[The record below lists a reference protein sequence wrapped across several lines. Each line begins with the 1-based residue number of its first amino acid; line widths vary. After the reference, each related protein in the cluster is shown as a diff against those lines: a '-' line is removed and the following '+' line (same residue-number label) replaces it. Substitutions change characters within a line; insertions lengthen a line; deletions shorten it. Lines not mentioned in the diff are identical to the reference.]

1 MTNKDFELM
10 EIDELEK
17 LTKAYQ
23 SMYYAVNAKP
33 DCKSKAF
40 TKNVI
45 IELSDV
51 YDLNRRIVD
60 KFKTHYTDAGFKITV
75 TIHFKNRKTISLDSW
90 NTFENYKW
98 TEIEAINAITIKWD
112 YNAQLPQYQL
122 PQRHSLLVKMS
133 DGIRPEEMINLVIS
147 GKLEE
152 VEELDRDICPI
163 VARVDF
169 IDAILADELLYIVSQ
184 WAEGLRDITAEE
196 NRLIKSLKKNK
207 RKICY
212 IINYVTL
219 FITLFCGITYLKN
232 YISSIGVAT
241 LGEIPISCIEP
252 MLNIIFAIIVS
263 GFVAYSIFYVLA
275 NIIFRALAEEVD
287 THIFAI
293 TKGDKQQN
301 ELLKRRK
308 NKNVIKIIINGILA
322 LIYNIGCGILTNVLS
337 K

>member
-1 MTNKDFELM
+1 M
-10 EIDELEK
+10 
-17 LTKAYQ
+17 
-23 SMYYAVNAKP
+23 
-33 DCKSKAF
+33 
-40 TKNVI
+40 
-45 IELSDV
+45 
-51 YDLNRRIVD
+51 
-60 KFKTHYTDAGFKITV
+60 
-75 TIHFKNRKTISLDSW
+75 
-90 NTFENYKW
+90 
-98 TEIEAINAITIKWD
+98 
-112 YNAQLPQYQL
+112 
-122 PQRHSLLVKMS
+122 
-133 DGIRPEEMINLVIS
+133 
-147 GKLEE
+147 
-152 VEELDRDICPI
+152 
-163 VARVDF
+163 
-169 IDAILADELLYIVSQ
+169 
-184 WAEGLRDITAEE
+184 
-196 NRLIKSLKKNK
+196 KKNK